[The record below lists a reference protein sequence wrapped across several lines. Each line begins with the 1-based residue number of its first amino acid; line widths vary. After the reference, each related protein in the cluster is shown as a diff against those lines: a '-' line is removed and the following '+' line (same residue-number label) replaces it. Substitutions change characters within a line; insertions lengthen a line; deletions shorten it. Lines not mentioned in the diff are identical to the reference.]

1 MRSGCTDDLYASATC
16 EDLACEDDLPY
27 VASNM
32 IQCPQL
38 AVFDLTATFI
48 CKKPAEGWARL
59 VWFYLVYLHVDLQ
72 LIQVF
77 IGLFACVD
85 AFMLHT
91 PPVNDTEY
99 LVRNSASFVSCAEA
113 VAMCA
118 NVGARLSSAVTLDHL
133 NSNAA
138 IQ

>member
-27 VASNM
+27 VANM